1 MNKPQLLPEWKRIL
15 RRAWSIRLA
24 ALSGVL
30 SACEAILPLFV
41 DAMPRGT
48 FAALSLLTITGAMV
62 ARVFAQ
68 KGLS

>member
-1 MNKPQLLPEWKRIL
+1 MTKPQLLPEWKRIL
-15 RRAWSIRLA
+15 RRAWSVRLA
-24 ALSGVL
+24 ALAGVL

-41 DAMPRGT
+41 DAMPRGA
-48 FAALSLLTITGAMV
+48 FAGLSLVTAAGAMV